1 MNRLSF
7 FLFVFCIHLSHFDSC
22 FNALILLAP
31 QVFDIVNREAFKQ
44 SLGVNVTGIRENY
57 LQLGIGL
64 GISIFLSLIPS
75 NQGDLSVDSWV
86 NQNVE
91 SGILPL
97 DSHDGVKLA
106 EEKDDILRKR
116 GGYPNPLTYE
126 IYLQQVF
133 HEYLYG
139 RAKNKPISTGTRVS
153 GLPMRDGSG
162 LLGHFCLSLAHR
174 IFSNKVHVELE
185 NAV

>member
-1 MNRLSF
+1 M
-7 FLFVFCIHLSHFDSC
+7 
-22 FNALILLAP
+22 ILPAP

-57 LQLGIGL
+57 LQLGINQ

-75 NQGDLSVDSWV
+75 SQGDLSVDSLE

-97 DSHDGVKLA
+97 DSFDGAKLA
-106 EEKDDILRKR
+106 EEKDDILKKSR
-116 GGYPNPLTYE
+116 GYPNRLSYE
-126 IYLQQVF
+126 IYLKQLF
-133 HEYLYG
+133 HEHLYA
-139 RAKNKPISTGTRVS
+139 RAKSKPISTGTRVS
-153 GLPMRDGSG
+153 SPPTKDGSG

-174 IFSNKVHVELE
+174 IFSNKVRVELE